1 MRLFVLLALLCVT
14 IPVRAQDHPAIGQLR
29 ALLGDGVSLEFARST
44 PLPGPGE
51 GVTLHEV
58 VITNAGNRDTIATLS
73 LRGLRANGVE
83 NLVARDVVT
92 HSAEGDLRVGQITLT
107 GLVAYRRTDGTDQQP
122 DDVKLREL
130 VVEGITIPGRP
141 AIAIGRVS
149 LNAYGL
155 GQMSRGEVSDIA
167 VTNIPDS
174 PFDGVSIG
182 RLNIAGINLA
192 GLASD
197 AVAQRAPG
205 QQGTGRPSL
214 SLNNLTLRG
223 GGEVLAALADL
234 SIEGQIN
241 DQGSGEGS
249 VTLRGLTAEPTAISA
264 PFLAMLGLERLNAG
278 LTLQGSYD
286 AASGRLVVPAFSL
299 DVGGVA
305 ALTLGLTLDG
315 LTAEAAQAQD
325 ANGLRLADARLRLAD
340 QSLYRRALQALARE
354 QGGDARAVREQHA
367 QIVAGMLTSARP
379 EPAMVALREVLLRF
393 IRGEINVV
401 ELQAKPAAPVVLM
414 GLAAAAAQGP
424 AGIIRQ
430 LGLSARGERRP

>member
-1 MRLFVLLALLCVT
+1 
-14 IPVRAQDHPAIGQLR
+14 
-29 ALLGDGVSLEFARST
+29 
-44 PLPGPGE
+44 
-51 GVTLHEV
+51 
-58 VITNAGNRDTIATLS
+58 
-73 LRGLRANGVE
+73 
-83 NLVARDVVT
+83 
-92 HSAEGDLRVGQITLT
+92 
-107 GLVAYRRTDGTDQQP
+107 
-122 DDVKLREL
+122 
-130 VVEGITIPGRP
+130 
-141 AIAIGRVS
+141 
-149 LNAYGL
+149 
-155 GQMSRGEVSDIA
+155 
-167 VTNIPDS
+167 
-174 PFDGVSIG
+174 
-182 RLNIAGINLA
+182 
-192 GLASD
+192 
-197 AVAQRAPG
+197 
-205 QQGTGRPSL
+205 
-214 SLNNLTLRG
+214 
-223 GGEVLAALADL
+223 
-234 SIEGQIN
+234 
-241 DQGSGEGS
+241 
-249 VTLRGLTAEPTAISA
+249 
-264 PFLAMLGLERLNAG
+264 MLGLERLNAG

-354 QGGDARAVREQHA
+354 QGSDARAVREQHA

-379 EPAMVALREVLLRF
+379 EPAMVALREVLQRF